1 MANVF
6 AHSLADD
13 LSYEDII
20 DDVVIFSDGSV
31 GIGYAI
37 DTVYIDNMDLG
48 ELLTLER
55 SLSAFLLGID
65 KDVSVQVQW
74 RKVAGK
80 IPALDNHLDS
90 IETGDPI
97 VQQMCENRHEFWSRR
112 RDLKAVFGFNCEI
125 WFRKMYPRSFQ
136 GKFNE
141 IWDMGVDEDRL
152 VVKYM
157 KEQNEIAEN
166 FRALTERIMVPFKSV
181 AGRGVHQM
189 NADEIYFSIRSF
201 LTGDYHNVYEYKYD
215 KPLKERF
222 RGIDVSRKWGYFT
235 IGNKDEKIFSILS
248 VRDLPDRSQMMLIN
262 YLLDIDAEFCIT
274 VNIAAIDQGI
284 KKDQLR
290 KQFRRQMSVLNSKI
304 DPELGTQAG
313 EVSQLLQELQSGSND
328 LMDFEMFITI
338 TESNLKKLDFIVKHF
353 ISHANSKMGIRLE
366 QEKAA
371 LWPIFKVTV
380 PGWCICGTVSRH
392 WTVKTENIADFLPLY
407 GPMKSSSKSVMLLG
421 APYQSLY
428 GYDPFDSRLPAN
440 NMLIF
445 GGTGSGKSFTANLM
459 MASMAAQNP
468 LIFIVD
474 KGGSYKS
481 LVNILG
487 GTYIDMSSRD
497 NMVSFNPL
505 EGKKD
510 WKKKERMYRTILGEC
525 IKTSANDEITAYED
539 TLLTRWVNAL
549 FTRFT
554 QDPKYMGREPTFS
567 DAYTILESNRMY
579 KEDEPL
585 AETQRKM
592 LACFSKWTKAGSR
605 NQSVVAEYIDN
616 EKTNIT
622 LNTDVVAF
630 DLLGIEKNP
639 ELMGVVFLTIS
650 NMIMNKVTDPAL
662 VSKPKIIVFD
672 ECWSYLK
679 SKMAA
684 DFINEL
690 YRTMRKY
697 KAMVVSIS
705 QNIMDFANSAVS
717 DALLSNTYQTIVL
730 KQAQPTLAD
739 KIGDLMGLNSSE
751 IDIIK
756 GLQQSPG
763 QYSQIFLKLA
773 QIGSGLMC
781 IMPSPGEYWLAT
793 TRADDKKIR
802 DQYIA
807 QGYSIN
813 KTIAMLSEKYPNG
826 YFG

>member
-74 RKVAGK
+74 RKVAGN

-112 RDLKAVFGFNCEI
+112 RDLKAVFGFTCEI

-338 TESNLKKLDFIVKHF
+338 TESNLKKLDFIVKPVVYENF
-353 ISHANSKMGIRLE
+353 VVKLRKALARVAENSNREIS
-366 QEKAA
+366 
-371 LWPIFKVTV
+371 
-380 PGWCICGTVSRH
+380 VS
-392 WTVKTENIADFLPLY
+392 V
-407 GPMKSSSKSVMLLG
+407 
-421 APYQSLY
+421 
-428 GYDPFDSRLPAN
+428 
-440 NMLIF
+440 
-445 GGTGSGKSFTANLM
+445 
-459 MASMAAQNP
+459 
-468 LIFIVD
+468 
-474 KGGSYKS
+474 
-481 LVNILG
+481 LG
-487 GTYIDMSSRD
+487 GGVQRMLVSSVRY
-497 NMVSFNPL
+497 V
-505 EGKKD
+505 
-510 WKKKERMYRTILGEC
+510 
-525 IKTSANDEITAYED
+525 EII
-539 TLLTRWVNAL
+539 
-549 FTRFT
+549 
-554 QDPKYMGREPTFS
+554 GH
-567 DAYTILESNRMY
+567 
-579 KEDEPL
+579 
-585 AETQRKM
+585 
-592 LACFSKWTKAGSR
+592 
-605 NQSVVAEYIDN
+605 
-616 EKTNIT
+616 NISYH
-622 LNTDVVAF
+622 TDVGVVQSYGTLKSCE
-630 DLLGIEKNP
+630 DLLGDGFARCN
-639 ELMGVVFLTIS
+639 S
-650 NMIMNKVTDPAL
+650 CYL
-662 VSKPKIIVFD
+662 VN
-672 ECWSYLK
+672 LK
-679 SKMAA
+679 YV
-684 DFINEL
+684 N
-690 YRTMRKY
+690 
-697 KAMVVSIS
+697 
-705 QNIMDFANSAVS
+705 
-717 DALLSNTYQTIVL
+717 
-730 KQAQPTLAD
+730 
-739 KIGDLMGLNSSE
+739 G
-751 IDIIK
+751 IK
-756 GLQQSPG
+756 GYTVNVDG
-763 QYSQIFLKLA
+763 QELKVSQPKKKSFIKALNEYFAGGGGHVPFL
-773 QIGSGLMC
+773 
-781 IMPSPGEYWLAT
+781 
-793 TRADDKKIR
+793 R
-802 DQYIA
+802 
-807 QGYSIN
+807 
-813 KTIAMLSEKYPNG
+813 
-826 YFG
+826 